1 MHTSPRSLSQERFKG
16 WPAWVLRQ
24 GPLTLCVVP
33 DVGGRLMGM
42 AYGGQELCFTH
53 PALEGKTF
61 DGDMRQWPALCGEW
75 GFPLWGGGKT
85 WVAPESAW
93 PAGAP
98 HRDLDSLAWQ
108 VRETWCDAQSMGIDV
123 QSPVCGISG
132 LQITRRLT
140 LHAHTEDGASQW
152 TMDHSLRNTGT
163 APVRCGIWDV
173 LMLLRPARVR
183 VPLPASTTDPPLAA
197 LPGKKP
203 LPDLRAQGTLQDSET
218 EAVLHCTQGDD
229 FKCGFASADGL
240 MEVDFGPA
248 APRYTRRSAID
259 MTQAYAH
266 GLPLEVFNAPVLN
279 YFEVETHSPL
289 RTLEAGEVVRYAV
302 VETLGS

>member
-75 GFPLWGGGKT
+75 EVPLWGGGKT
-85 WVAPESAW
+85 WVGPESAW

-140 LHAHTEDGASQW
+140 LHAHAEGGASQW
-152 TMDHSLRNTGT
+152 TIDHSLSNTGST
-163 APVRCGIWDV
+163 PVRCGIWDV
-173 LMLLRPARVR
+173 LMLLRPARAR
-183 VPLPASTTDPPLAA
+183 VPLSSPITGPALAA
-197 LPGKKP
+197 LPGKKS
-203 LPDLRAQGTLQDSET
+203 LAALRAQGTLQDNPT
-218 EAVLHCTQGDD
+218 EALVYCTHSDD
-229 FKCGFASADGL
+229 FKCGFASADGCI
-240 MEVDFGPA
+240 EVDFGPG
-248 APRYTRRSAID
+248 APRYTRRSATD
-259 MTQAYAH
+259 MSQPYAH

-289 RTLEAGEVVRYAV
+289 RTLGAGEVLRFAV
-302 VETLGS
+302 VETLGV